1 MVNELPLENY
11 LCKVVPSEM
20 PASYQKE
27 ALKAQAICARSY
39 AYRQIMDYAYPE
51 YQAHVN
57 DSTDY
62 QVYNNSASQQA
73 ATEAVQE
80 TAGKVL
86 KYNGNIIT
94 AYYYSTSCGKTTT
107 MAAWG
112 TKEKAENAYL
122 QSVEVKDQTGDY
134 ERNLPMVPVG
144 SRYRSEY
151 IVRND
156 CREYKKRYW
165 NCAVIGGDEKRI
177 GRCSVTDKSI
187 RRPGNSCC

>member
-62 QVYNNSASQQA
+62 QVYNNSA
-73 ATEAVQE
+73 
-80 TAGKVL
+80 
-86 KYNGNIIT
+86 
-94 AYYYSTSCGKTTT
+94 
-107 MAAWG
+107 
-112 TKEKAENAYL
+112 
-122 QSVEVKDQTGDY
+122 
-134 ERNLPMVPVG
+134 
-144 SRYRSEY
+144 
-151 IVRND
+151 
-156 CREYKKRYW
+156 
-165 NCAVIGGDEKRI
+165 
-177 GRCSVTDKSI
+177 
-187 RRPGNSCC
+187 

>member
-1 MVNELPLENY
+1 MGNPSYAGTLDLYATSEGVVMVNELPLENY

-86 KYNGNIIT
+86 KYNGNIIIRLLLFDFLWKDNNDGCVGNEREGRKCI
-94 AYYYSTSCGKTTT
+94 S
-107 MAAWG
+107 
-112 TKEKAENAYL
+112 
-122 QSVEVKDQTGDY
+122 SVC
-134 ERNLPMVPVG
+134 
-144 SRYRSEY
+144 RSE
-151 IVRND
+151 RSD
-156 CREYKKRYW
+156 R
-165 NCAVIGGDEKRI
+165 
-177 GRCSVTDKSI
+177 
-187 RRPGNSCC
+187 

>member
-1 MVNELPLENY
+1 MKKLRITKEDTGFQNGKIRIQAIDGGEITVRSIRRGYGNPSYAGALDLYATSEGVVMVNELPLENY

-94 AYYYSTSCGKTTT
+94 AITIRLP
-107 MAAWG
+107 
-112 TKEKAENAYL
+112 AERQQRWL
-122 QSVEVKDQTGDY
+122 RG
-134 ERNLPMVPVG
+134 ER
-144 SRYRSEY
+144 
-151 IVRND
+151 
-156 CREYKKRYW
+156 KRRQKMH
-165 NCAVIGGDEKRI
+165 IF
-177 GRCSVTDKSI
+177 SL
-187 RRPGNSCC
+187 